1 MKPVSTFQKKR
12 QSLAITLFIKLEC
25 TLLVLWPFLRWMLSK
40 CTFLSVFLRLQSGL
54 SLRRHASKLID
65 ERLPKS
71 WLARAYVS
79 YVTRAGCLATMTCF
93 ALRRLIYD
101 YFIFVYSIMLCLW
114 DSFFFTRINFIF
126 LSALFFWD
134 LKWFYLLHIL
144 FLLCISM
151 LGPASK

>member
-1 MKPVSTFQKKR
+1 MAV
-12 QSLAITLFIKLEC
+12 AISPAERCPNAHFF
-25 TLLVLWPFLRWMLSK
+25 LVG
-40 CTFLSVFLRLQSGL
+40 LQSGL

-101 YFIFVYSIMLCLW
+101 YFIFVYSIMLCL
-114 DSFFFTRINFIF
+114 
-126 LSALFFWD
+126 
-134 LKWFYLLHIL
+134 
-144 FLLCISM
+144 
-151 LGPASK
+151 

>member
-1 MKPVSTFQKKR
+1 MKPVSTFQKR

-25 TLLVLWPFLRWMLSK
+25 TLLAGTVAISPLNTVQMHNFYISFLW
-40 CTFLSVFLRLQSGL
+40 LQSGL

-114 DSFFFTRINFIF
+114 DIFFCIRINFIF
-126 LSALFFWD
+126 LSALFF
-134 LKWFYLLHIL
+134 LPHIL